1 MLSSLHFVL
10 GTLSS
15 NADLRRVQAAFVA
28 HNCGEY
34 ATWIAMLVYAYAQG
48 GVTESGV
55 VATAMLIPAALLA
68 PVMASLGHRMAPGT
82 SLVAAYATQ
91 AVTSGAVALAL
102 FADAPKLFVYALLI
116 GPSVAFTMTR
126 PTQSAL
132 TPSLARTPEELTA
145 TNVVSGWIESASI
158 FAAPALTG
166 LVLALGSDAM
176 VFTLVA
182 VACFGGALLV
192 GPLHGTGGALHQERD
207 QEAAGMSSAFVAR
220 DPHARLLL
228 LLLSAQCVAIGALDV
243 LVVELAQGGL
253 DRGADWV
260 GYLTAAFGAGGVL
273 AVGITARL
281 VGLARL
287 ALPLIVSLVIW
298 SVAFF
303 GLAVVPGAVGALVL
317 LAVAGG
323 ARATFDVAGRTLLQR
338 TARPDLL
345 ARVFGLLE
353 GVQMAALAIGSIL
366 APLLVWAGGLSLAF
380 ACVAATLPLFALLA
394 SRSLLDIDRHA
405 SVPVVEVALLRS
417 MPLFSALSPP
427 TLETLA
433 RALEPISVAA
443 GVEVISEGDR
453 GERFYV
459 IADGELEVRRNGRV
473 AAIRR
478 RGEGF
483 GEIALMYDVP
493 RTATVTARTPS
504 RLYRLTR
511 DVFLV
516 AVTGHASAQRAA
528 HDLAAARLADL
539 EVLDDAAVG
548 AGQV

>member
-338 TARPDLL
+338 TARPYLL